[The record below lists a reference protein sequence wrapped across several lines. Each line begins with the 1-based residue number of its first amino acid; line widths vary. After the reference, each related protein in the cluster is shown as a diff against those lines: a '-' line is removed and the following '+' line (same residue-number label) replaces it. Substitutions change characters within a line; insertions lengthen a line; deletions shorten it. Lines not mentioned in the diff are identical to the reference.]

1 MQIRGNVTTQTDGTG
16 SHGRALNTV
25 VHGGEGYT
33 LFDFLTGGHVVFAG
47 EADAAK
53 GAVAAITAG
62 TRRTLTTAR
71 RRTGT
76 IIMAVRPRTGTTA
89 KISQVTPNALAGDVA
104 ATNLPDVEV
113 EDVVNK
119 TVNDAVL

>member
-1 MQIRGNVTTQTDGTG
+1 
-16 SHGRALNTV
+16 
-25 VHGGEGYT
+25 
-33 LFDFLTGGHVVFAG
+33 
-47 EADAAK
+47 
-53 GAVAAITAG
+53 
-62 TRRTLTTAR
+62 
-71 RRTGT
+71 
-76 IIMAVRPRTGTTA
+76 MAVRPRTGTTA